1 MTMPSLNAKT
11 LIIEDFEGMRSV
23 LKGICKTI
31 GITDVDFASNGAGA
45 ISMLSKS
52 RYDIVIC
59 DYDLGPGPD
68 GQQVLE
74 EAKARNYVGYGC
86 VWIIVTA
93 EKTIAMVA
101 SAVET
106 KADDYLI
113 KPVSAA
119 TLENRLLKLISKKRS
134 FGEIETAVN
143 EHDYRKAIELCDRLM
158 QSKSA
163 AAGDLLRIKA
173 DLLMAT
179 NDLEGA
185 QALFQSVLAK
195 RSVPWAKTGLGK
207 VYYLREDYERA
218 KHLLGEA
225 LDESPVYLDA
235 ADWLAKAHEALEEA
249 NQAQAVLQRAT
260 AVYPKSPV
268 RQKALADTAYRN
280 GDLDVAQSAYETAI
294 KSGEHS
300 IHKSV
305 EHYAGLAK
313 VLAEKDDPREALAV
327 LEKGLQEFPD
337 NAEAAVQTAV
347 VKAMACRKMGDRYGA
362 EAAMQEA
369 GELIDGMSGVVSP
382 GITIDMAKT
391 LFTLGKGDEA
401 CSLLKTLVM
410 ENHEN
415 TAIIDQV
422 NRLLDS
428 QHMRDA
434 GKQMVEKSRQEVVEI
449 NNKGVLLARSGKFAE
464 AIALLRKAVQQLP
477 NNAVM
482 VGNLCGVLI
491 GSMKQGG
498 KDEELVMEAKMLL
511 DRVSELNPMH
521 PKYHEYMNA
530 LVQLG

>member
-1 MTMPSLNAKT
+1 MTIPSISAKT

-31 GITDVDFASNGAGA
+31 GITDVDFASTGPGA
-45 ISMLSKS
+45 IAMLSKN

-86 VWIIVTA
+86 VWVIVTA

-119 TLENRLLKLISKKRS
+119 TLESRLLKLILKKRS

-143 EHDYRKAIELCDRLM
+143 EHDYRKAIELCDRLI
-158 QSKSA
+158 QTKA
-163 AAGDLLRIKA
+163 AAAPDLQRIKSDLL
-173 DLLMAT
+173 LAT

-207 VYYLREDYERA
+207 VYFLRQDYERA
-218 KHLLGEA
+218 KHLLSEA

-249 NQAQAVLQRAT
+249 DQAQAVLQRAT
-260 AVYPKSPV
+260 AVYPKSPA

-294 KSGEHS
+294 KSSEHS
-300 IHKSV
+300 IHKSATN
-305 EHYAGLAK
+305 YAGLAK

-327 LEKGLQEFPD
+327 LERGRQEFPD

-347 VKAMACRKMGDRYGA
+347 VKAMACRKMGDRHGA
-362 EAAMQEA
+362 EAAILEA
-369 GELIDGMSGVVSP
+369 GELIDGLSGAVSP
-382 GITIDMAKT
+382 GVTVDFAKT
-391 LFTLGKGDEA
+391 LFAMGRGDEA
-401 CSLLKTLVM
+401 CALLKTLVM

-415 TAIIDQV
+415 AAIIDQV

-434 GKQMVEKSRQEVVEI
+434 GKQMVEKSRQEVVDI
-449 NNKGVLLARSGKFAE
+449 NNKGVLLARNGKFAE

-482 VGNLCGVLI
+482 VGNLCGVII
-491 GSMKQGG
+491 GSMTQGG

-511 DRVSELNPMH
+511 DRVSELSPRH

>member
-1 MTMPSLNAKT
+1 MTLPSLSAKT

-23 LKGICKTI
+23 LKGICKAI
-31 GITDVDFASNGAGA
+31 GITDVDFASNGPGA
-45 ISMLSKS
+45 IAMLSKN

-86 VWIIVTA
+86 VWVIVTA

-134 FGEIETAVN
+134 FGEIETAVK

-158 QSKSA
+158 QTKSSA
-163 AAGDLLRIKA
+163 ATDLQRIKA
-173 DLLMAT
+173 DLLLAT

-207 VYYLREDYERA
+207 VYFLRQDYARA
-218 KHLLGEA
+218 KHLLNEA
-225 LDESPVYLDA
+225 LDESPVNLDA

-249 NQAQAVLQRAT
+249 DQAQAVLQRAT
-260 AVYPKSPV
+260 AVYPKSTL

-300 IHKSV
+300 MHRSASN
-305 EHYAGLAK
+305 YAGLAK

-327 LEKGLQEFPD
+327 LERGKQEFPD
-337 NAEAAVQTAV
+337 DAEAAVQTAV
-347 VKAMACRKMGDRYGA
+347 VRAIACRKMGDRLGT
-362 EAAMQEA
+362 EAALQEA
-369 GELIDGMSGVVSP
+369 GELIDGLSGGVSP
-382 GITIDMAKT
+382 VVTVDLAKT
-391 LFTLGKGDEA
+391 LFAMGRGDEA
-401 CSLLKTLVM
+401 CALLKTLVM
-410 ENHEN
+410 ENHDN
-415 TAIIDQV
+415 VALINQV
-422 NRLLDS
+422 NTLLDG
-428 QHMRDA
+428 QHMRDV
-434 GKQMVEKSRQEVVEI
+434 GKEMVEKSRQEVVDT
-449 NNKGVLLARSGKFAE
+449 NNQGVLLARDGKFAE
-464 AIALLRKAVQQLP
+464 AIALLRKAVQRLP

-511 DRVSELNPMH
+511 DRVRELNPAH